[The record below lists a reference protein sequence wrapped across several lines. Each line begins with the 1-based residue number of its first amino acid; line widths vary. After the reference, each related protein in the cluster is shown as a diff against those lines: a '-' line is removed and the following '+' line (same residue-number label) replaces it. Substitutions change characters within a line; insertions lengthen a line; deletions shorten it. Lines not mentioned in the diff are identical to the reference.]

1 MTNGVGGSKM
11 NNLTRR
17 SLIIT
22 GTAALASGSMLAP
35 AEAATG
41 QISLRILS
49 AGFIFGA
56 SGRSGVL
63 VFEGRQ
69 YPLSIGGIS
78 AGATIGASGTD
89 LVGTASHMHAPT
101 DINGVYSAVGA
112 GLAVAGGRSGGSA
125 FERKWRGAAPPRSA
139 GRLHVLAR
147 PQRHGD
153 LAARVIRRRQ
163 PARYRPERCP

>member
-1 MTNGVGGSKM
+1 M
-11 NNLTRR
+11 TRR
-17 SLIIT
+17 GLIIS
-22 GTAALASGSMLAP
+22 GAALATGSMLAP

-41 QISLRILS
+41 QISLRIVS

-56 SGRSGVL
+56 SGGSGVL
-63 VFEGRQ
+63 VFQGHQ

-89 LVGTASHMHAPT
+89 LVGTASHLRTPT
-101 DINGVYSAVGA
+101 DINGVYSAVGPI
-112 GLAVAGGRSGGSA
+112 GGSA
-125 FERKWRGAAPPRSA
+125 FERKWRGAPPPRSA

-153 LAARVIRRRQ
+153 LAARVTGRRQ
-163 PARYRPERCP
+163 PAPRRT